1 MGRFWCILGGRGRQ
15 GSKGMAVKAVGI
27 GPEHHRALA
36 ADCQSSLRLEI
47 AWQEEEEMIEDQPVD
62 WDPRNHSNSP
72 HND

>member
-47 AWQEEEEMIEDQPVD
+47 AWQEEEESLLWNVWTVLLRKPV
-62 WDPRNHSNSP
+62 RS
-72 HND
+72 